1 MNIQQ
6 KRKTEMSMIT
16 NENKTEAYF
25 LLAEVWQR
33 NAEKEQ
39 RLGNHDRQEQY
50 LVMKDSAMKI
60 AMKASGHGVDW
71 DKSQKLIEELG

>member
-1 MNIQQ
+1 
-6 KRKTEMSMIT
+6 MIT
-16 NENKTEAYF
+16 NENKAEAMF

-39 RLGNHDRQEQY
+39 RLGNDDRQEQY
-50 LVMKDSAMKI
+50 LVLKETAIKI
-60 AMKASGHGVDW
+60 AMKESGHGVDW

>member
-1 MNIQQ
+1 
-6 KRKTEMSMIT
+6 MSMIT
-16 NENKTEAYF
+16 NENKAEAMF

-39 RLGNHDRQEQY
+39 RLGNNDRQEQY